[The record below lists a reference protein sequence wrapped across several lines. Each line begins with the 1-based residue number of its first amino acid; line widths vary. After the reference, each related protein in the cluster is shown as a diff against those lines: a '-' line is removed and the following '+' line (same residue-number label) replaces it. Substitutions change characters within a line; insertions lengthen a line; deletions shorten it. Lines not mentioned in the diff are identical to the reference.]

1 MCSGPDVSLAFPS
14 KDVFGVTLSASLTK
28 GDETL
33 KEARRM
39 WSQQRRKPLVG
50 REPLEG
56 SVHLGSFDQVDTVC
70 IVYIDP
76 VIVFHLRYS
85 HDIASHCIT

>member
-1 MCSGPDVSLAFPS
+1 MKPGGLIVASKLEAGSINESNHEAFS
-14 KDVFGVTLSASLTK
+14 
-28 GDETL
+28 
-33 KEARRM
+33 RM

-56 SVHLGSFDQVDTVC
+56 SVHLGSFDQVDIVC

-76 VIVFHLRYS
+76 VIAVAGLS
-85 HDIASHCIT
+85 VS